1 MPLPTRFLAA
11 ILAAVSAP
19 ALAAGAYHRTATGIV
34 VTPDHGPEKAVRLE
48 IYGDA
53 AIRVTEA
60 PTRGID
66 VPPSLMVTARPGG
79 TFAVAQR
86 AGHVLLTT
94 RRLVADVDLADGRVA
109 VRGADGRPLVAES
122 GPGRF
127 AAASAEGKSFLAIR
141 QRFNRGTDEG
151 FYGLGQ
157 HQNAQMNYLGEDV
170 ELAQHNMDVAI
181 PFVVSTRNYG
191 LLWDN
196 DSITRFG
203 NPKPYALVGADDLG
217 VTGEHGAP
225 GFTAHYWV
233 GGKPALTRQEA
244 AIDYQYIRDQ
254 AKWPAAAKP
263 PAGAQGVAATQ
274 RVVWTGILHPTMT
287 GPHKFQ
293 LYASSYF
300 KLFVDGKLV
309 LDRWRQNWNPWY
321 HDVEIPLTAGRPA
334 EIRIEWEPNGGY
346 IAFLHSD
353 PQAPADRNSLSFASE
368 VAHAID
374 YYVVAGDDMDG
385 VIAGYRRLTGK
396 AVLLPRWAYGFWQS
410 RQRYSTQQELLDVV
424 GQYRRRGLPL
434 DNIVQDWF
442 YWPEDQWGSHLF
454 DRARYPDPK
463 GMIDRLHGLHA
474 QFMISV
480 WPKFY
485 PNTDNY
491 KELAAGGHVYLGN
504 IGMGNKDWVGPGYL
518 NTDYDPY
525 SPEARQIY
533 WRQMRD
539 RLAILGVDAWWMDA
553 TEPDM
558 HSNLSIDERKAIM
571 TPTALGPGASF
582 FNSFPLVHAEGVFQ
596 GWRSFK
602 PDVRSFI
609 LTRSGFGGSQRAGV
623 AIWSGDV
630 AARWDDLRNQISAGV
645 NFSMSGIPN
654 WTHDIGG
661 FAVED
666 RYSKQDPAALDE
678 WRELNLRWFQF
689 GAFSPLF
696 RSHGEFPRREIY
708 EIAPAG
714 SAMFRSMEYYDRLRY
729 RLLPYIYTLAADTW
743 FADGT
748 IMRGLVMDFP
758 ADRAVRNIA
767 DEYLF
772 GHELLVA
779 PVTAFK
785 ARIRSVYLPAGAG
798 WYDFYS
804 GRAFAGGQRIE
815 ADAPEERI
823 PLFVRAGS
831 ILPIGPSL
839 QYAAEKPADPILLNV
854 YTGADGSF
862 SLYEDDGTS
871 LGYQKGAF
879 SRIPIAWDEHARL
892 LTIGARQGE
901 FPTMLAS
908 RSFRIRWIGP
918 GRPLDL
924 DGKDVEI
931 RYDGAA
937 RTVQMPR

>member
-1 MPLPTRFLAA
+1 
-11 ILAAVSAP
+11 VSAP
-19 ALAAGAYHRTATGIV
+19 ALAAGSFHKTATGIV

-48 IYGDA
+48 VYGDA
-53 AIRVTEA
+53 AVRVTEA
-60 PTRGID
+60 ATPAID
-66 VPPSLMVTARPGG
+66 VPASLMVTARPGG
-79 TFAVAQR
+79 AFTVSER
-86 AGHVLLTT
+86 AGHVQLKT
-94 RRLVADVDLADGRVA
+94 RRLVADVSLADGQVA
-109 VRGADGRPLVAES
+109 IRDAAGRPLVAES

-127 AAASAEGKSFLAIR
+127 APASAEGQKFLAIR
-141 QRFNRGTDEG
+141 QQFNRGTDEG

-170 ELAQHNMDVAI
+170 ELAQHNMDVGI

-196 DSITRFG
+196 NSITRFG
-203 NPKPYALVGADDLG
+203 NPKPYALVGTDDLK
-217 VTGEHGAP
+217 VTGDGGKP
-225 GFTAHYWV
+225 GFTARYWV
-233 GGKPALTRQEA
+233 AGKPALTRQEA
-244 AIDYQYIRDQ
+244 TIDYQYIRDQ
-254 AKWPAAAKP
+254 AKWPAEAKP
-263 PAGAQGVAATQ
+263 PTGAQGAAAEQ
-274 RVVWTGILHPTMT
+274 RVVWTGTIHPTKS
-287 GPHKFQ
+287 GPHKFE

-300 KLFVDGKLV
+300 KLYVDGKPV

-321 HDVEIPLTAGRPA
+321 HNVEVPLIAGKPA

-346 IAFLHSD
+346 IAFFHND

-368 VAHAID
+368 LAHAID
-374 YYVVAGDDMDG
+374 YYVVAGDNMDG
-385 VIAGYRRLTGK
+385 VIAGYRALTGK
-396 AVLLPRWAYGFWQS
+396 AVMLPRWAYGFWQS
-410 RQRYSTQQELLDVV
+410 RQRYETQDQLLDVV
-424 GQYRRRGLPL
+424 QQYRRRGLPL

-442 YWPEDQWGSHLF
+442 YWPEDKWGSHLF

-463 GMIDRLHGLHA
+463 GMIDRVHDLHA

-485 PNTDNY
+485 PTTDNY
-491 KELAAGGHVYLGN
+491 KELAAHGHVYLGN
-504 IGMGNKDWVGPGYL
+504 IRMGNRDWVGPGYL

-525 SPEARQIY
+525 SAEARAIY
-533 WRQMRD
+533 WRQIRE
-539 RLAILGVDAWWMDA
+539 RLAVLGVDAWWMDA
-553 TEPDM
+553 TEPDI
-558 HSNLSIDERKAIM
+558 HSNLSIEERKAVM
-571 TPTALGPGASF
+571 TPTALGPGAAF

-609 LTRSGFGGSQRAGV
+609 LTRSGFAGSQRAGL

-661 FAVED
+661 FAVEE

-696 RSHGEFPRREIY
+696 RSHGEFPHREIY

-714 SAMFRSMEYYDRLRY
+714 SAMERSMEYYDRLRY

-758 ADRAVRNIA
+758 ADRAMRDVN

-772 GHELLVA
+772 GHALLVA

-785 ARIRSVYLPAGAG
+785 ARTRSVTLPAGAG

-804 GRAFAGGQRIE
+804 GRAFAGGQTIE
-815 ADAPEERI
+815 ADAPYERI

-839 QYAAEKPADPILLNV
+839 HYAAEKPEDPIILNV
-854 YTGADGSF
+854 YTGADGRF

-871 LGYQKGAF
+871 LGYQNGAF
-879 SRIPIAWDEHARL
+879 TRIPIRWDEASHT
-892 LTIGARQGE
+892 LTLGARQGA
-901 FPTMLAS
+901 FPGMLHT
-908 RSFRIRWIGP
+908 RTFRIRWIGP

-924 DGKDVEI
+924 EAADKEL
-931 RYDGAA
+931 RYDGTAQ
-937 RTVQMPR
+937 TVRAPS

>member
-1 MPLPTRFLAA
+1 MMPLARLA
-11 ILAAVSAP
+11 LVAALIAGP
-19 ALAAGAYHRTATGIV
+19 AFAAGNVQKIATGIV

-48 IYGDA
+48 VYGDA
-53 AIRVTEA
+53 AIRVTET
-60 PTRGID
+60 PTRSID
-66 VPPSLMVTARPGG
+66 VPASLMVIARPGG
-79 TFAVAQR
+79 AFTVTRQ
-86 AGHVLLTT
+86 AGHVLLKT
-94 RRLVADVDLADGRVA
+94 RRLIADVDLGDGRVA
-109 VRGADGRPLVAES
+109 ISDASGRPLVAES
-122 GPGRF
+122 GPGSF
-127 AAASAEGKSFLAIR
+127 APAEAEGRTFLAIR
-141 QRFNRGTDEG
+141 QQFNRGTDEG

-157 HQNAQMNYLGEDV
+157 HQNGQMNYRGEDV
-170 ELAQHNMDVAI
+170 ELAQHNMDVAV

-203 NPKPYALVGADDLG
+203 NPKPYALVGTDDLK
-217 VTGEHGAP
+217 VTGEGGAP

-233 GGKPALTRQEA
+233 GGKPVLTRQEA
-244 AIDYQYIRDQ
+244 VIDYQYIGDQ
-254 AKWPAAAKP
+254 AKWPAEARP
-263 PAGAQGVAATQ
+263 PTGAQGAAAQQ
-274 RVVWTGILHPTMT
+274 RVVWTGTIHPSVT
-287 GPHKFQ
+287 GPHRFE

-300 KLFVDGKLV
+300 RLFVDGKPV
-309 LDRWRQNWNPWY
+309 LDRWRQNWNAWY
-321 HDVEIPLTAGRPA
+321 HNVELNLTAGKAA
-334 EIRIEWEPNGGY
+334 EIRIEWEPHGGY
-346 IAFLHSD
+346 MAFFHNA

-368 VAHAID
+368 LAHAID
-374 YYVVAGDDMDG
+374 YYVVAGDDMDN
-385 VIAGYRRLTGK
+385 VVAGYRALTGK

-410 RQRYSTQQELLDVV
+410 RQRYETQAQLLDVV
-424 GQYRRRGLPL
+424 RQYRRRGLPL

-454 DRARYPDPK
+454 DRARYPDPQ
-463 GMIDRLHGLHA
+463 GMVDQVHALHA
-474 QFMISV
+474 QLMISV

-491 KELAAGGHVYLGN
+491 KELAARGHVYPGALKAGYR
-504 IGMGNKDWVGPGYL
+504 DWVGPGYL

-525 SPEARQIY
+525 SAEARAIY
-533 WRQMRD
+533 WRQIRE
-539 RLAILGVDAWWMDA
+539 RLAVLGIDAWWMDA
-553 TEPDM
+553 PEPDIQ
-558 HSNLSIDERKAIM
+558 SNLSIEEREAIM
-571 TPTALGPGASF
+571 TPTALGPGAAF
-582 FNSFPLVHAEGVFQ
+582 FNSYPLVHAEGVFE
-596 GWRSFK
+596 GWRAFK

-609 LTRSGFGGSQRAGV
+609 LTRSAFGGLQRAGAAV
-623 AIWSGDV
+623 WSGDV

-661 FAVED
+661 FSVED

-696 RSHGEFPRREIY
+696 RSHGEFPHREIY

-714 SAMFRSMEYYDRLRY
+714 SAMERSMVYYDRLRY

-758 ADRAVRNIA
+758 ADRALWGIN

-772 GHELLVA
+772 GHDLLVA
-779 PVTAFK
+779 PVTVFK
-785 ARIRSVYLPAGAG
+785 ARTRPVTLPAGAS

-804 GRAFAGGQRIE
+804 GHFFTGGQRID
-815 ADAPEERI
+815 ADAPYEHI

-831 ILPIGPSL
+831 ILPIGPEL
-839 QYAAEKPADPILLNV
+839 QYAAEKPEDPITLNV
-854 YTGADGSF
+854 YTGADGHF

-871 LGYQKGAF
+871 LGYQRGAF
-879 SRIPIAWDEHARL
+879 ARIPMRWNERTRT
-892 LTIGARQGE
+892 LTIGARQGA
-901 FPTMLAS
+901 FPAMLQT
-908 RSFRIRWIGP
+908 RTFRIRWITP

-924 DGKDVEI
+924 DAADIEV

-937 RTVQMPR
+937 QEVKAPR